1 MTTNKDLNGQ
11 FIEEFNLVQDNANKL
26 IVGEKYSYP
35 KLMELLKLPIK
46 KGECRTSQ
54 IKRIQHYIQWDTKTK
69 VYSGII
75 EDAIPV
81 LKKTNTSAYYEL
93 VKDCLLFKLQEFIEE
108 HPNVPYLYLS
118 YDRAI
123 YMCDLVS
130 EGFLLTKTF
139 DGSEIAGAL
148 LGISG
153 NFIRKYR
160 EQLRKDAISITNN
173 TLKNM
178 KKDNLIYY
186 EEVNKLNYTKDN
198 HDEINVEDSDNYFDT
213 YVISLDKINTT
224 DVCNKELYLQKK
236 KELKNK
242 LKEKMLTCK
251 AKELLNVISKDCI
264 DEIQIHEKINKLNA
278 VLIDD
283 NEEFNEL
290 LLKRL
295 NDMGVEIKESRK
307 RIFRKLNSSTS
318 TTLKNDNNVY
328 NCIYRW
334 VNENNKIV
342 YIGKTKDL
350 VQRTRMH
357 LVARNDKLHTK
368 WLTNNLRLEYVS
380 FKEYGDCSVAEP
392 YFIMKYKP
400 IGNSDFTTNDISI
413 SIPQF
418 DELEWKEFDFDYSF
432 N

>member
-1 MTTNKDLNGQ
+1 MAISKTDETLIQ
-11 FIEEFNLVQDNANKL
+11 EFNTVMDNASKL

-35 KLMELLKLPIK
+35 KLMETLGLPVK
-46 KGECRTSQ
+46 SKGNGRMKQKERVQ
-54 IKRIQHYIQWDTKTK
+54 QYIFWDTKTK
-69 VYSGII
+69 IYSGVN
-75 EDAIPV
+75 EDAVPA
-81 LKKTNTSAYYEL
+81 LKKTNTSEYYE
-93 VKDCLLFKLQEFIEE
+93 VIKDCLIYELNLYIAEHKEQESLFITQDELLSMWIDNKNFFLAERNCVSAIVGEILNLTTTGVKQ
-108 HPNVPYLYLS
+108 YLKRLR
-118 YDRAI
+118 YDVI
-123 YMCDLVS
+123 TICDS
-130 EGFLLTKTF
+130 
-139 DGSEIAGAL
+139 
-148 LGISG
+148 
-153 NFIRKYR
+153 
-160 EQLRKDAISITNN
+160 

-178 KKDNLIYY
+178 KKDNLIQY
-186 EEVNKLNYTKDN
+186 EKV
-198 HDEINVEDSDNYFDT
+198 NVEDSDNYFDT

-224 DVCNKELYLQKK
+224 DICNKELYLQKK

-242 LKEKMLTCK
+242 LKEKMLVCK
-251 AKELLNVISKDCI
+251 TKEFLNAISKDCI
-264 DEIQIHEKINKLNA
+264 DEIQINEKINKLNA

-295 NDMGVEIKESRK
+295 NDMGVDIKESRK

-318 TTLKNDNNVY
+318 TRLKNDNVY

-357 LVARNDKLHTK
+357 LVARNDELHKK
-368 WLTNNLRLEYVS
+368 WLTNNLRIEYVS

-392 YFIMKYKP
+392 YFIMKHKP
-400 IGNSDFTTNDISI
+400 IGNSDFMANDISI

-418 DELEWKEFDFDYSF
+418 DELEWKEFDFEYII

>member
-1 MTTNKDLNGQ
+1 MAMSNTDEMLIQ
-11 FIEEFNLVQDNANKL
+11 EFNTIMDNAEKL
-26 IVGEKYSYP
+26 IVGNKYSYP
-35 KLMELLKLPIK
+35 KLMEALCLPIK
-46 KGECRTSQ
+46 AKGAGRVNQ
-54 IKRIQHYIQWDTKTK
+54 VKRIKQYLNWDSKTK
-69 VYSGII
+69 IYSGIN

-81 LKKTNTSAYYEL
+81 LKKSNTSEYYEL
-93 VKDCLLFKLQEFIEE
+93 IKDCLIYELNLYIAEHKEEESLFITQDELLFAWIIDNKNLFLAEYNCVSAIIGEIL
-108 HPNVPYLYLS
+108 NLTTNDVKRYLKYLS
-118 YDRAI
+118 H
-123 YMCDLVS
+123 
-130 EGFLLTKTF
+130 
-139 DGSEIAGAL
+139 
-148 LGISG
+148 
-153 NFIRKYR
+153 
-160 EQLRKDAISITNN
+160 DAIPICDNALN
-173 TLKNM
+173 NM
-178 KKDNLIYY
+178 KKENLIQYKK
-186 EEVNKLNYTKDN
+186 VNELNCTKDN
-198 HDEINVEDSDNYFDT
+198 HNEINVEDSDYYFDT

-251 AKELLNVISKDCI
+251 TKELLNVISKDCI

-307 RIFRKLNSSTS
+307 RIFRKLNSST
-318 TTLKNDNNVY
+318 TLKNDNNVY
-328 NCIYRW
+328 NCVYRW
-334 VNENNKIV
+334 INENNEIV

-350 VQRTRMH
+350 IQRTHMH
-357 LVARNDKLHTK
+357 IVARNDKLHMK
-368 WLTNNLRLEYVS
+368 WLTNNLRIEYVS
-380 FKEYGDCSVAEP
+380 FNEYGDCSVAEP

-432 N
+432 